1 MQSSDSDSDESMAT
15 SVPKQPYKCGL
26 CSKRFRSGQALGG
39 HQNVHRLVPRVTSR
53 SLQRHLQ
60 AIRARAVFNNRYSFP
75 GELIEGHGDHQPP
88 EFGNGSDHHHQHLHD
103 QEVAGVDARLPN
115 LEPKLHD
122 FLGNWL
128 PQVDKPREEVAS
140 SSERTI
146 SSPIFKVSRRGE
158 AAGGGGDDD
167 DQEVTSKKNE
177 ELDLELK
184 LGF

>member
-88 EFGNGSDHHHQHLHD
+88 EFGNGSDHHLHD
-103 QEVAGVDARLPN
+103 QEAAEVDAHLPN

-122 FLGNWL
+122 FLGNW
-128 PQVDKPREEVAS
+128 EEVAS

-146 SSPIFKVSRRGE
+146 SSPIVKVSRRVE

-167 DQEVTSKKNE
+167 DQEEVTSKKN